1 MDYLIDWDRIRKEVD
16 IEQYFLFK
24 MGNLYSFDKYKR
36 AYVLNE
42 DNGDIIRFFYHEK
55 SGIKMYYSIVFQDSG
70 DIIQLIKKR
79 ILHNINANASDVNTE
94 LTTYLG
100 TGYYVTPGT
109 KEISRPQPIKE
120 ASERDDYK
128 VYGDIIQKIDQHHQ
142 YLTEFRKLSLDTI
155 ESDIFNGVL
164 FTYHS
169 QSTESLAFYIKDID
183 GKIVGLNRIQTAGN
197 ELFNKKWFDK
207 NSRNGVG
214 FTFSNTLNNTETL
227 SIFESLF
234 DAMSFQE
241 LNQCKSVQYC
251 VTNGELSFR
260 KAQLIIE
267 YFKKNTF
274 TNIVLGNDKDLA
286 GNYFNLNI
294 IGSFI
299 ESVTSIR
306 KSKNNIC
313 IEMSGPFDGPIKI
326 LSQFFKETE
335 TKFELEDHAEYPQ
348 TYFTETLSQNKTQY
362 FFMISNTLDS
372 IQFFVGLLIQVWNL
386 EEVITIHQ
394 PINKDFNEDLIQIK
408 NTAHG

>member
-1 MDYLIDWDRIRKEVD
+1 MDYLIDWDRIKKEVD

-24 MGNLYSFDKYKR
+24 MGNLYSFDKYKK

-42 DNGDIIRFFYHEK
+42 KNGDIIRFFYHEK
-55 SGIKMYYSIVFQDSG
+55 SGIKMYYSIAFQDSG
-70 DIIQLIKKR
+70 DIIQFIKKR
-79 ILHNINANASDVNTE
+79 ILHNINADASDVNTE

-100 TGYYVTPGT
+100 MDHYGTPNN
-109 KEISRPQPIKE
+109 KEIARPQRRNDVSIGD
-120 ASERDDYK
+120 SYK

-142 YLTEFRKLSLDTI
+142 YLTEFRKLSLNTI
-155 ESDIFNGVL
+155 ESEIFNGVL

-169 QSTESLAFYIKDID
+169 QSTESLAFYLKDID
-183 GKIVGLNRIQTAGN
+183 GEIVGLNRIQTAEN

-207 NSRNGVG
+207 NSRNGIG
-214 FTFSNTLNNTETL
+214 FTFSNTLHNTETL

-267 YFKKNTF
+267 YFRKNKF
-274 TNIVLGNDKDLA
+274 KNIVLGNDKDVA
-286 GNYFNLNI
+286 GSYFNLNV

-299 ESVTSIR
+299 ESVTNIQ

-313 IEMSGPFDGPIKI
+313 IGISGSFDGPIKI

-335 TKFELEDHAEYPQ
+335 TKFELEEHAEYPQ
-348 TYFTETLSQNKTQY
+348 TYFTETLSQNKTEY

-372 IQFFVGLLIQVWNL
+372 IQFFVGLLIQVWSL

-408 NTAHG
+408 NAAHG

>member
-1 MDYLIDWDRIRKEVD
+1 MDYLIDWDRIKKEVD

-24 MGNLYSFDKYKR
+24 MGSLYSFDKYKR

-42 DNGDIIRFFYHEK
+42 ENGDIIRFFYHEK

-70 DIIQLIKKR
+70 DIIQFIKKR
-79 ILHNINANASDVNTE
+79 ILQNINANASDVNTE
-94 LTTYLG
+94 LRTYLG
-100 TGYYVTPGT
+100 WDQYVVPNT
-109 KEISRPQPIKE
+109 KEISRVQRRVDDLKE
-120 ASERDDYK
+120 EQYK
-128 VYGDIIQKIDQHHQ
+128 AYGDIIQKIDQHHQ
-142 YLTEFRKLSLDTI
+142 YLIEFRKLSLDTI
-155 ESDIFNGVL
+155 ESDIFKGVL
-164 FTYHS
+164 FTYYSH
-169 QSTESLAFYIKDID
+169 STESLAFYLKGID
-183 GKIVGLNRIQTAGN
+183 GEIVGLNRIQTTDN

-207 NSRNGVG
+207 NSRNGIG
-214 FTFSNTLNNTETL
+214 FTFSNILENTETL

-267 YFKKNTF
+267 YFKKNRF

-286 GNYFNLNI
+286 GSYFNLNI

-299 ESVTSIR
+299 KSVTNIR

-313 IEMSGPFDGPIKI
+313 IEMSGPFDGPIKV

-372 IQFFVGLLIQVWNL
+372 IQFFVGLLIQVWSL
-386 EEVITIHQ
+386 ERIITIHQ

>member
-1 MDYLIDWDRIRKEVD
+1 MDYLIDWDKIKKEVD

-24 MGNLYSFDKYKR
+24 MGNVYRFDKYKR

-42 DNGDIIRFFYHEK
+42 NKGDIIRFFYHEK

-70 DIIQLIKKR
+70 DIIQFIKKR
-79 ILHNINANASDVNTE
+79 ILDNINASASDVNAE
-94 LTTYLG
+94 LKIYLG
-100 TGYYVTPGT
+100 MDHYGTPNS
-109 KEISRPQPIKE
+109 KEIARPQRKNE
-120 ASERDDYK
+120 VSNEDRYQ
-128 VYGDIIQKIDQHHQ
+128 VYGDIIQKIDQHQ
-142 YLTEFRKLSLDTI
+142 KYLTEFRKLSPDTI
-155 ESDIFNGVL
+155 KSEFFDGVL
-164 FTYHS
+164 FTYNS
-169 QSTESLAFYIKDID
+169 QSTESLAFYLKDIE
-183 GKIVGLNRIQTAGN
+183 GKIVGINRVQTTEN

-207 NSRNGVG
+207 NSRNGIG
-214 FTFSNTLNNTETL
+214 FTFSNTLHNTETL

-241 LNQCKSVQYC
+241 INQCKSVQYC

-267 YFKKNTF
+267 YFKKNKF

-286 GNYFNLNI
+286 GSYFNLAI
-294 IGSFI
+294 TGSYI
-299 ESVTSIR
+299 ESVTHIR

-313 IEMSGPFDGPIKI
+313 MEMSGSFDGKIKV
-326 LSQFFKETE
+326 LSQFFKKTE
-335 TKFELEDHAEYPQ
+335 TKFELEDQVEYPQ
-348 TYFTETLSQNKTQY
+348 SYFTETLSQNKTQY

-372 IQFFVGLLIQVWNL
+372 IQFFVGLLIQVWSL
-386 EEVITIHQ
+386 EDVITIHQ

>member
-79 ILHNINANASDVNTE
+79 ILHNINASASDVNAE

-109 KEISRPQPIKE
+109 KEISRPQSRKE

-197 ELFNKKWFDK
+197 ELFNKKWFD
-207 NSRNGVG
+207 
-214 FTFSNTLNNTETL
+214 
-227 SIFESLF
+227 SI
-234 DAMSFQE
+234 
-241 LNQCKSVQYC
+241 
-251 VTNGELSFR
+251 
-260 KAQLIIE
+260 
-267 YFKKNTF
+267 
-274 TNIVLGNDKDLA
+274 
-286 GNYFNLNI
+286 
-294 IGSFI
+294 
-299 ESVTSIR
+299 
-306 KSKNNIC
+306 
-313 IEMSGPFDGPIKI
+313 
-326 LSQFFKETE
+326 
-335 TKFELEDHAEYPQ
+335 
-348 TYFTETLSQNKTQY
+348 
-362 FFMISNTLDS
+362 
-372 IQFFVGLLIQVWNL
+372 
-386 EEVITIHQ
+386 
-394 PINKDFNEDLIQIK
+394 
-408 NTAHG
+408 